1 MASTSNIRN
10 QKTKDNPN
18 EKVFAAFSR
27 AYTLTDYTI
36 NNTLKKRYE
45 FRKTTI
51 YEDETLNDNEK
62 NEAIRILSKRYE
74 YDKIIY
80 NEGERRTCEN
90 CQNECLAILYCEYC
104 IRNYLKT
111 KFNDWTSGNV
121 DIDHLIQQCQLE
133 SIGPNKIIEWVPYN
147 KLLSIEYLTKG
158 GFSEIYSAYWEDGH
172 YNEWNSEKQQLE
184 RYGKEKVIVKRLENV
199 KNANRSWFEEAKSHL
214 TISNKWAGIIQCYGL
229 TQDTSDGDYMLVMC
243 HMSIDLRNHLKQNH
257 NILTWKK
264 RIKIIVDI
272 IDALLRIHKENAIHR
287 DLHSGNILYL
297 DDYDYWYISD
307 LGFCGPADK
316 PIKSIYGNL
325 PYIAPEVIAGKEYTY
340 ASDIYSIGMLMWEIS
355 SGQPP
360 FANFE
365 NDIDLVIRILHGM
378 RPKTISGTPLEYI
391 KIMTQCWDAD
401 PLKRPNVNLLH
412 EKIMNLSKLN
422 ILNDDK
428 KNKKF
433 LHPFTFLQPSSRS
446 SSKTNYTTYTASRL
460 FTSKVHQFEN
470 LPEPKNATE
479 EEQEAFHSSPY
490 DFNITSD
497 FITSK
502 DDSVLTS
509 STSKS
514 GGSSSTLRSKVS
526 KVFEKF
532 KKKQASDT
540 SDNSK

>member
-1 MASTSNIRN
+1 MASISNIRD
-10 QKTKDNPN
+10 QEIKDIPN

-45 FRKTTI
+45 FRKNTI
-51 YEDETLNDNEK
+51 YEDETLNYDEK
-62 NEAIRILSKRYE
+62 NEAIRILSRRYE

-90 CQNECLAILYCEYC
+90 CQNECLATLYCEYC
-104 IRNYLKT
+104 IRNYLRT

-121 DIDHLIQQCQLE
+121 DIDNLIQQCQLE

-172 YNEWNSEKQQLE
+172 YNEWNSEKRQLE
-184 RYGKEKVIVKRLENV
+184 RYGKEKVVVKRLENV

-229 TQDTSDGDYMLVMC
+229 TQDPSDGDYMLVMC
-243 HMSIDLRNHLKQNH
+243 HMSIDLRNHLKQKH

-264 RIKIIVDI
+264 KIKIIVDI
-272 IDALLRIHKENAIHR
+272 IDALSAIHVENAIHR

-297 DDYDYWYISD
+297 EDYDYWYISD

-316 PIKSIYGNL
+316 PIKSTYGNL
-325 PYIAPEVIAGKEYTY
+325 PYIAPEVIAGKECSY

-365 NDIDLVIRILHGM
+365 NDFDLLIRILHGM
-378 RPKTISGTPLEYI
+378 RPKIISGTPLEYI

-401 PLKRPNVNLLH
+401 PLRRPNVNMLH
-412 EKIMNLSKLN
+412 GMIMDLSKLN
-422 ILNDDK
+422 ILNDK

-433 LHPFTFLQPSSRS
+433 LNPFTFLQPSSRS
-446 SSKTNYTTYTASRL
+446 SSKTNYTTYTDSRSFAS
-460 FTSKVHQFEN
+460 KMHQFEN

-479 EEQEAFHSSPY
+479 VMHRY
-490 DFNITSD
+490 I
-497 FITSK
+497 
-502 DDSVLTS
+502 
-509 STSKS
+509 
-514 GGSSSTLRSKVS
+514 
-526 KVFEKF
+526 
-532 KKKQASDT
+532 
-540 SDNSK
+540 

>member
-199 KNANRSWFEEAKSHL
+199 KNANRSWFEEL
-214 TISNKWAGIIQCYGL
+214 
-229 TQDTSDGDYMLVMC
+229 
-243 HMSIDLRNHLKQNH
+243 
-257 NILTWKK
+257 
-264 RIKIIVDI
+264 
-272 IDALLRIHKENAIHR
+272 
-287 DLHSGNILYL
+287 
-297 DDYDYWYISD
+297 
-307 LGFCGPADK
+307 
-316 PIKSIYGNL
+316 
-325 PYIAPEVIAGKEYTY
+325 
-340 ASDIYSIGMLMWEIS
+340 
-355 SGQPP
+355 
-360 FANFE
+360 
-365 NDIDLVIRILHGM
+365 
-378 RPKTISGTPLEYI
+378 
-391 KIMTQCWDAD
+391 
-401 PLKRPNVNLLH
+401 
-412 EKIMNLSKLN
+412 
-422 ILNDDK
+422 
-428 KNKKF
+428 
-433 LHPFTFLQPSSRS
+433 
-446 SSKTNYTTYTASRL
+446 
-460 FTSKVHQFEN
+460 
-470 LPEPKNATE
+470 
-479 EEQEAFHSSPY
+479 
-490 DFNITSD
+490 
-497 FITSK
+497 
-502 DDSVLTS
+502 
-509 STSKS
+509 
-514 GGSSSTLRSKVS
+514 
-526 KVFEKF
+526 
-532 KKKQASDT
+532 
-540 SDNSK
+540 